1 MSAQFSTI
9 AQTIAVPPSRL
20 PELPTALAE
29 YGSALPLRPADP
41 ASPSTVTLLG
51 HIDREGSPDLRAG
64 ALELDESGNLLP
76 GSSVSWTELTDGRLA
91 FSGHWSSA
99 FLAAFG
105 VDSRLDGIS
114 ILTPEQLSALTPTPE
129 GEAPPEP

>member
-1 MSAQFSTI
+1 MSAQFSTL
-9 AQTIAVPPSRL
+9 AQTVAVPPERL
-20 PELPTALAE
+20 AELPAALAE

-41 ASPSTVTLLG
+41 QSPSTVTLLG

-64 ALELDESGNLLP
+64 ELGV
-76 GSSVSWTELTDGRLA
+76 SVTGTELTDGRLA
-91 FSGHWSSA
+91 FSGHWSLA

-114 ILTPEQLSALTPTPE
+114 ILTPAQLATLTPTPE
-129 GEAPPEP
+129 GE